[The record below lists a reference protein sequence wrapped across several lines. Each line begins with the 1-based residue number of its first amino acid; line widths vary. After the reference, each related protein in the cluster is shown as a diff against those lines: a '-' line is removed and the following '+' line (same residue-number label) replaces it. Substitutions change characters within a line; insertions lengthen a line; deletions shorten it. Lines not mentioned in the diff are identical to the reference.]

1 MFHYSKAG
9 SFDRPLPRT
18 SMRTCI
24 RRLISLPAWALGAA
38 ASMFFASSHAWGQAA
53 PRQSAD
59 MRPRVLSVAPSI
71 AGEVRN
77 VVIKSDSIEIT
88 YANTGTVPTT
98 IVGEVQLH
106 VSEDEIAASVQFA
119 DAVTIKAGATQRF
132 RVAMPKLAK
141 GRYMLLAI
149 VEYGGENM
157 TAAKATLDMR

>member
-1 MFHYSKAG
+1 
-9 SFDRPLPRT
+9 
-18 SMRTCI
+18 MRNTLRQI
-24 RRLISLPAWALGAA
+24 ASLPAWAVGLAA
-38 ASMFFASSHAWGQAA
+38 TMFFASSQAWGQAA

-77 VVIKSDSIEIT
+77 VVIKADSIEIT

-98 IVGEVQLH
+98 IVGEVQMH
-106 VSEDEIAASVQFA
+106 VSEDEIAASVPFA
-119 DAVTIKAGATQRF
+119 DAVTIKAGTTQRF

-141 GRYMLLAI
+141 GRYVLLAI